1 MLDIALWVIAGVI
14 ALFALDRVLLWIEGR
29 GWIYWR
35 KVKSKSGAGDV
46 LTGFGF
52 SDPGTRDLEEAR
64 RENVVEDEDDGDDD
78 GHRKDFDRL
87 TQRSQLTAPGTYIT
101 GA

>member
-1 MLDIALWVIAGVI
+1 MLDIALWIVGGVI
-14 ALFALDRVLLWIEGR
+14 AIFALDRVLLWMEAC

-52 SDPGTRDLEEAR
+52 SDPGTRHLEEAR
-64 RENVVEDEDDGDDD
+64 REHVLEDEEDGDDD
-78 GHRKDFDRL
+78 AQRKNTDRL
-87 TQRSQLTAPGTYIT
+87 T
-101 GA
+101 